1 MIAMVFKAIG
11 LAPHSRFAGAASRLV
26 WRAMRYKTTRLAR
39 VAA

>member
-11 LAPHSRFAGAASRLV
+11 LAPRSRFAGAASRLAWWAV
-26 WRAMRYKTTRLAR
+26 RYETTRLAR